1 MKKFLALFLVLVLAF
16 SCILVS
22 CDKKDEEGDP
32 EETDDEGFI
41 GLGSTAATTTGTGS
55 EGGQPTQSSKKTHT
69 EYDWTID
76 TEGATVYVVANGV
89 NVRSDTDSRKVEE
102 NQTYRATANFG
113 DKFVRIRY
121 NDEWTQIKYNEQEY
135 YISSAYVTTNSGKV
149 LFTNDA
155 EESTV
160 YVISA
165 SLNLRNST
173 WVSEDTLVTSVNKG
187 AELTRIATSSD
198 GSWIRVRYTFTPVGA
213 EAPVTRDDL
222 YCKVEFVSANPTQ
235 TTAPAPSLG

>member
-22 CDKKDEEGDP
+22 CKDNNNEEDP
-32 EETDDEGFI
+32 DETDDDSSFI
-41 GLGSTAATTTGTGS
+41 GLGSTVATTTGSGANGGS
-55 EGGQPTQSSKKTHT
+55 STQPTKKTHT
-69 EYDWTID
+69 EYDWTVD

-89 NVRSDTDSRKVEE
+89 NVRSDTDSRKTED

-135 YISSAYVTTNSGKV
+135 YISSAYITTNKGKV
-149 LFTNDA
+149 VFENDA
-155 EESTV
+155 EETTV

-173 WVSEDTLVTSVNKG
+173 WVDNDTLVTSVNKG
-187 AELTRIATSSD
+187 VELTRVATSDD
-198 GSWIRVRYTFTPVGA
+198 GTWIRVRCTYTPIGEETPVTK
-213 EAPVTRDDL
+213 EL
-222 YCKVEFVSANPTQ
+222 YCKAEFVSANPGQ